1 MKNSFIPVR
10 NTFTTAIQALGYA
23 VYDRARKVKDY
34 PHVIIGEQSEV
45 QDGDQGAFGQ
55 LSTINVEVY
64 NGWNSDY
71 GSRDTSDTIVNAI
84 QGLITK
90 PYTLVIAGFDAPM
103 QVIDNI
109 MTSTEQTAT
118 QTVVITVIRFKL
130 HLFENDTI
138 TYITNDVGEYV
149 TDDAGNFLIR

>member
-10 NTFTTAIQALGYA
+10 NAITTAVQGLGYA

-45 QDGDQGAFGQ
+45 QNGDQGSFGQ
-55 LSTINVEVY
+55 LATINIEVY
-64 NGWNSDY
+64 HGWASDY
-71 GSRDTSDTIVNAI
+71 GSRDVSDTIVNAI

-90 PYTLVIAGFDAPM
+90 PYSIVIAGFDSPV

-109 MTSTEQTAT
+109 MTSTEQTPT
-118 QTVVITVIRFKL
+118 QTIVTTVIRFKL
-130 HLFENDTI
+130 QLFE
-138 TYITNDVGEYV
+138 
-149 TDDAGNFLIR
+149 R